1 MLFAGVD
8 TPTLFQAGGLGW
20 VSALA
25 QHEQADQL
33 RTLGQGEER
42 GCVRPERTVYSCPNA
57 PRFEKEAL
65 VLFGA
70 EPHGAGTLA
79 MFCLPLCTGSR
90 QPCDAQEQSLREG
103 AVMRRTS
110 RPETPLPPHSQ
121 GAIRSTTNDSETEQ
135 LASEVLSELA
145 EGIATLAADRSVISW
160 NPHAEHLTGYTL
172 EQINT
177 VGLVE
182 IFDPRAVM
190 DHLLREAHNG
200 LTTFGERLRLRRQDG
215 TLVHMHVQC
224 SPVLHLHGIE
234 GRVVVVMREVALLEA
249 RLRRDARLI
258 MLGRLAGTLAH
269 EIRNPLN
276 AVFLQVD
283 ILDEELRQP
292 TPDHRVQ
299 LEQSVQTLKT
309 EITRLKALI
318 QDYLSLSRLSE
329 VRREPVDIGAMLKAF
344 AQEIQASLADSRIT
358 VQLEG
363 FEGLGVGVL
372 HPPTF
377 RRALLNLVQNARD
390 AMPQGG
396 TLTLRGWRTA
406 TQIHLAVCDTGQGIP
421 AEQLPLLFTPFHTT
435 KPEGTGLGLY
445 VVQEIVGIHEGTIE
459 VTSEP
464 NRGTTM
470 TITLPQT
477 SSR

>member
-1 MLFAGVD
+1 
-8 TPTLFQAGGLGW
+8 
-20 VSALA
+20 
-25 QHEQADQL
+25 
-33 RTLGQGEER
+33 
-42 GCVRPERTVYSCPNA
+42 
-57 PRFEKEAL
+57 
-65 VLFGA
+65 
-70 EPHGAGTLA
+70 
-79 MFCLPLCTGSR
+79 
-90 QPCDAQEQSLREG
+90 
-103 AVMRRTS
+103 MRKAS
-110 RPETPLPPHSQ
+110 QPETPLPPQSQ
-121 GAIRSTTNDSETEQ
+121 GPTPATTDHRGAEQ
-135 LASEVLSELA
+135 LASEVLSELT
-145 EGIATLAADRSVISW
+145 EGIAMLAADRTVVSW
-160 NPHAEHLTGYTL
+160 SPHAERLTGYTL
-172 EQINT
+172 EQINA

-190 DHLLREAHNG
+190 DHLLREANDG
-200 LTTFGERLRLRRQDG
+200 LTTFGERLRLRRRDG

-258 MLGRLAGTLAH
+258 MLGRLAGPLAH

-276 AVFLQVD
+276 TVFLQVD
-283 ILDEELRQP
+283 ILDEELHQP
-292 TPDHRVQ
+292 TPDHRGQ
-299 LEQSVQTLKT
+299 LEQSVQTLKA

-318 QDYLSLSRLSE
+318 QDYLSLARLSE
-329 VRREPVDIGAMLKAF
+329 VRREPVDIGAMLTPF
-344 AQEIQASLADSRIT
+344 AQEMQASLADSRIT

-363 FEGLGVGVL
+363 LEDLGVGVL

-406 TQIHLAVCDTGQGIP
+406 TQIHLAIGDTGQGIP

-445 VVQEIVGIHEGTIE
+445 VVQEIVGTYGGTIE
-459 VTSEP
+459 VASEP
-464 NRGTTM
+464 DRGTTM

>member
-1 MLFAGVD
+1 MRKASQPA
-8 TPTLFQAGGLGW
+8 TP
-20 VSALA
+20 S
-25 QHEQADQL
+25 
-33 RTLGQGEER
+33 
-42 GCVRPERTVYSCPNA
+42 
-57 PRFEKEAL
+57 
-65 VLFGA
+65 
-70 EPHGAGTLA
+70 
-79 MFCLPLCTGSR
+79 
-90 QPCDAQEQSLREG
+90 
-103 AVMRRTS
+103 
-110 RPETPLPPHSQ
+110 PPQSQ
-121 GAIRSTTNDSETEQ
+121 GPSPATTDHRGAEQ
-135 LASEVLSELA
+135 LASEVLSELM
-145 EGIATLAADRSVISW
+145 EGIAMLAADRTIVSW
-160 NPHAEHLTGYTL
+160 SPHAERLTGYTL
-172 EQINT
+172 EQINA

-190 DHLLREAHNG
+190 NHLLREANDG
-200 LTTFGERLRLRRQDG
+200 LTTFGERLRLRRRDG

-224 SPVLHLHGIE
+224 SPVLHLHGVE
-234 GRVVVVMREVALLEA
+234 GRVVVVMREVGLLEA

-258 MLGRLAGTLAH
+258 MLGRLAGALAH

-309 EITRLKALI
+309 EIIRLKALI
-318 QDYLSLSRLSE
+318 QDYLSLARLPE
-329 VRREPVDIGAMLKAF
+329 VRREPVDIDAMLKSF
-344 AQEIQASLADSRIT
+344 AQEIQASLADSRIA

-406 TQIHLAVCDTGQGIP
+406 TKIHLAVCDTGQGIP

-445 VVQEIVGIHEGTIE
+445 VVQEIVGTHEGTIE
-459 VTSEP
+459 VASEP

-477 SSR
+477 SSQ